1 MDKDRKNWQ
10 MYHTTGAAWEAM
22 LAAVKDAEESVCFE
36 QYAMEGEISEQFLQ
50 VFEKK
55 AKEGVKVKLLL
66 DSIGCLYILTSSWPE
81 RLREAG
87 AEVRFFAV
95 NSKYSLYNFVPAV
108 LRTHRKILTIDNKIA
123 FIGGVVEVGGM
134 KTVRDTHVQYQIP
147 EVVSG
152 ACDSFDLLWGLVS
165 RLLPLPVLA
174 TTTPAGEDFQVL
186 TNGPGRKRSFIYKN
200 LLARIKSAQ
209 KRIWLVTPY
218 FSPPPKLVQFLKNA
232 AKRGVDCQV
241 IIPQQSDKIATNLSA
256 RSAFTRLLE
265 SEVTIRLYQDDLHA
279 KYFVIDGWGS
289 VGSCNLDYL
298 SFFLN
303 HEMNVATESEDF
315 VDELTDQ
322 FKKDCSN
329 TDTITKEEWDRAG
342 WWETA
347 KATAG
352 HILRPIA

>member
-1 MDKDRKNWQ
+1 
-10 MYHTTGAAWEAM
+10 
-22 LAAVKDAEESVCFE
+22 
-36 QYAMEGEISEQFLQ
+36 
-50 VFEKK
+50 
-55 AKEGVKVKLLL
+55 
-66 DSIGCLYILTSSWPE
+66 
-81 RLREAG
+81 
-87 AEVRFFAV
+87 
-95 NSKYSLYNFVPAV
+95 
-108 LRTHRKILTIDNKIA
+108 
-123 FIGGVVEVGGM
+123 
-134 KTVRDTHVQYQIP
+134 VQYQIP

-152 ACDSFDLLWGLVS
+152 ACDSFDLLWGLVG
-165 RLLPLPVLA
+165 RPLPLPVLA
-174 TTTPAGEDFQVL
+174 TTTPAGEDFRVL
-186 TNGPGRKRSFIYKN
+186 TNGPGRKRSFIYKE

-218 FSPPPKLVQFLKNA
+218 FSPSPKLVRYLRDA

-289 VGSCNLDYL
+289 VGSCNMDYL

-303 HEMNVATESEDF
+303 HEMNVATENEDF
-315 VDELTDQ
+315 VGELANQ
-322 FKKDCSN
+322 FKKDCGN
-329 TDTITKEEWDRAG
+329 ADRITKEEWDRAG

-352 HILRPIA
+352 HILRPVA